1 MEEHKVTLGGRERTF
16 RYTPKDRMAIEQAL
30 FGGSK
35 DIVELIGIS
44 TLQVQATIIWGGL
57 RHEQK
62 KLDVDT
68 VIDWV
73 EEYLTTTGPISD
85 LTHEA
90 VRALGE
96 GRACGWKFT
105 LDADGK
111 LRALEGKEER
121 GSA

>member
-35 DIVELIGIS
+35 DIVELIGLA
-44 TLQVQATIIWGGL
+44 TLQVQATIVWGGL
-57 RHEQK
+57 RHEQR

-68 VIDWV
+68 VIDWIS
-73 EEYLTTTGPISD
+73 EYLENTGPID
-85 LTHEA
+85 EVTHEA

-96 GRACGWKFT
+96 SRACGFKFT
-105 LDADGK
+105 IEVGGK
-111 LRALEGKEER
+111 LKVLEGKEER